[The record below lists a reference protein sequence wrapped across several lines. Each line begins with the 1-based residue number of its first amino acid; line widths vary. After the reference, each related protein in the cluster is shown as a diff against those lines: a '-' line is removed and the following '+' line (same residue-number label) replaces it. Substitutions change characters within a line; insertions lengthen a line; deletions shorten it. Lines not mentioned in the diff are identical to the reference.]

1 MADKTSTNVK
11 IKLRSSILPT
21 EGDAE
26 TYEMWLEGQII
37 VKNEMSYLRYEEVQD
52 DKKIQ
57 TTIKLTEDRPVIMR
71 SGAVNMRLPLN
82 ITQQERGHYDSQ
94 YGSIPLITK
103 THEIA
108 ILSDETSRTFKTT
121 YDLIIGG
128 NAVGNYTLDIKFME
142 VEA

>member
-1 MADKTSTNVK
+1 MAEKTSTNVK
-11 IKLRSSILPT
+11 IKLWSSILPT

-26 TYEMWLEGQII
+26 TYEMWLEGQLID
-37 VKNEMSYLRYEEVQD
+37 KNGTSYLRYEEVQD

-57 TTIKLTEDRPVIMR
+57 TTIKLTENRAVIMR
-71 SGAVNMRLPLN
+71 SGAVIMRLPLN
-82 ITQQERGHYDSQ
+82 TTQQERGHYDSQ

-108 ILSDETSRTFKTT
+108 ILSDDKRRTFKTT

-128 NAVGNYTLDIKFME
+128 NLVGNYTLDIKFTE

>member
-1 MADKTSTNVK
+1 MAEKTSTNVK
-11 IKLRSSILPT
+11 IKLWSSILPV

-26 TYEMWLEGQII
+26 TYEMWLEGQLIA
-37 VKNEMSYLRYEEVQD
+37 KNGMSYLRYEEVQEG
-52 DKKIQ
+52 KTIQ
-57 TTIKLTEDRPVIMR
+57 TTIKLTEDRAVIMR

-82 ITQQERGHYDSQ
+82 TTQQERGHYDSQ

-108 ILSDETSRTFKTT
+108 ILSDDKRRTFKTT

-128 NAVGNYTLDIKFME
+128 NLVGNYTLDIKFTE
-142 VEA
+142 V

>member
-1 MADKTSTNVK
+1 MAEKTSTNVK
-11 IKLRSSILPT
+11 IKLWSSILPV

-26 TYEMWLEGQII
+26 TYEMWLEGQLIA
-37 VKNEMSYLRYEEVQD
+37 KNGMSYLRYEEVQEG
-52 DKKIQ
+52 KKIQ
-57 TTIKLTEDRPVIMR
+57 TTIKLTEDRAVIMR

-82 ITQQERGHYDSQ
+82 TTQQERGHYDSQ

-108 ILSDETSRTFKTT
+108 ILSDDKRRTFKTT

-128 NAVGNYTLDIKFME
+128 NLVGNYTLDIKFTE
-142 VEA
+142 V